1 MAPYANDFEK
11 LIHEGR
17 ERKKN
22 EVLADRIF
30 SRDRRQS
37 APTKLKPA
45 AGGSLA
51 SRVGVKKQQRAAR
64 ASLPSGNVPGN
75 VNGDWTHDLHDTVNG
90 HNTRASKSL
99 GSRVTLPGS
108 KRTAQR
114 NSKLATALDTMDVD
128 PQVQQQVN
136 IVKPAPARPLGLTI
150 KGLAG
155 PFSVLAQ
162 NFAPGTTLADIESA
176 MTPIGGE
183 IISCS
188 FVKTHPIM
196 VVEMV
201 FASREGGDRVI
212 ETFNDKT
219 DKYPST
225 DIKLNLQA
233 DGRLIKVFPKPGGY
247 QPPSSTSS
255 NHPPS
260 NAPNGPRA
268 SRGPNKTTN
277 DQVVDGSQGF
287 SDLIDTRPSSG
298 SGARPLYS
306 DQIVAGNRRGRGSQ
320 RGRGGGR

>member
-1 MAPYANDFEK
+1 MELYLTLF
-11 LIHEGR
+11 
-17 ERKKN
+17 
-22 EVLADRIF
+22 F
-30 SRDRRQS
+30 CSQ
-37 APTKLKPA
+37 
-45 AGGSLA
+45 
-51 SRVGVKKQQRAAR
+51 QQRAAR
-64 ASLPSGNVPGN
+64 ASLPAGNVPGN

-90 HNTRASKSL
+90 HNTRTSKSL

-114 NSKLATALDTMDVD
+114 NSRLATALDTMDVD

-136 IVKPAPARPLGLTI
+136 IAKPAPARPLGLTI

-219 DKYPST
+219 V
-225 DIKLNLQA
+225 DISHVAQS
-233 DGRLIKVFPKPGGY
+233 GTV
-247 QPPSSTSS
+247 
-255 NHPPS
+255 
-260 NAPNGPRA
+260 
-268 SRGPNKTTN
+268 
-277 DQVVDGSQGF
+277 QGEV
-287 SDLIDTRPSSG
+287 PQ
-298 SGARPLYS
+298 Y
-306 DQIVAGNRRGRGSQ
+306 
-320 RGRGGGR
+320 